1 MTSTQFNCASPPEF
15 FSLLQLQEIHAG
27 ALEILRDVGC
37 ILRHDG
43 AAALLKDVGARV
55 EPHAEARAQASMG
68 GRVEAHTDAHAQT
81 SAGVLTDAR
90 EHTRAMASRVFL
102 PPEMVEA
109 ALKTAPSR
117 LVIYDRTGNPAMD
130 LSGRN
135 AYFGTGSDC
144 IYLRDSFTEKRRKF
158 TEPDMIDAVRLCEAL
173 PNIDFLMSMGMMSE
187 ISPECQCQQQYAN
200 MIKYSAK
207 PQVVIAIDR
216 QCLDDVV
223 ELAAAIA
230 PGGREELKQR
240 PRFVLYTEPSSPLV
254 HSFEAIDKLIYAA
267 ENLVPTN
274 YAPGMMAGATGPVT
288 PAGAITLAAAECLF
302 GLVIHQLVNPG
313 APFVFG
319 AGMSNID
326 MSSMQPT
333 YASPEAMMTQAGLCE
348 LGRNLYDLPTW
359 GFAGCSASKLADT
372 QAINE
377 ASTYIFVAGLTGTN
391 LNHDLGYLE
400 FGLTFSFDLL
410 VMCDESV
417 GQLRRIFDGI
427 TLTRE
432 SMAIEAIREVGAGG
446 HFLMSDHTLNNYRK
460 NWMPGVTDRNT
471 FARWTELGSTT
482 MEDRCKAKIRSI
494 LDRPAEAYRSD
505 VVDAVLA
512 RLTHRCETV

>member
-1 MTSTQFNCASPPEF
+1 MAGTQLNCASPLEY
-15 FSLLQLQEIHAG
+15 FSTEQLQEIRAG

-43 AAALLKDVGARV
+43 AATLLAGAGARM
-55 EPHAEARAQASMG
+55 AENRIYL
-68 GRVEAHTDAHAQT
+68 
-81 SAGVLTDAR
+81 SA
-90 EHTRAMASRVFL
+90 
-102 PPEMVEA
+102 EMVED
-109 ALKTAPSR
+109 ALKTAPPR
-117 LVIYDRTGNPAMD
+117 VVIYDRNSNPSME

-144 IYLRDSFTEKRRKF
+144 IYLRDSFTGERRKF
-158 TEPDMIDAVRLCEAL
+158 SEQDMINAVRLCEAL
-173 PNIDFLMSMGMMSE
+173 PNVDFLMSMGMMAE
-187 ISPECQCQQQYAN
+187 ITPECQCQRQYAN
-200 MIKYSAK
+200 MIKYSSK
-207 PQVVIAIDR
+207 PQVVIAINR

-223 ELAAAIA
+223 ELAAAIT
-230 PGGREELKQR
+230 PGGREELKR
-240 PRFVLYTEPSSPLV
+240 KPRFVLYTEPTSPLV

-288 PAGAITLAAAECLF
+288 PEGAVTLAAAECLF
-302 GLVIHQLVNPG
+302 GLVIHQLTNPG

-333 YASPEAMMTQAGLCE
+333 YSSPEAMMTQAGLCE
-348 LGRNLYDLPTW
+348 LGRNLYKLPTW

-377 ASTYIFVAGLTGTN
+377 ASTYIFMAGLTGTN

-410 VMCDESV
+410 VMTDESV
-417 GQLRRIFDGI
+417 GQLRRMLGGFS
-427 TLTRE
+427 LTRE
-432 SMAIEAIREVGAGG
+432 SMALDAIKEVGAGG
-446 HFLMSDHTLNNYRK
+446 HFLTSDHTLDNYRK

-471 FARWTELGSTT
+471 FERWTALGSTS
-482 MEDRCKAKIRSI
+482 MEDRCKARIRAI
-494 LDRPAEAYRSD
+494 LDRPVDSYQPEII
-505 VVDAVLA
+505 DAVLD
-512 RLTHRCETV
+512 RLTCFRNDAL